1 MKYFMSLLLC
11 FSIAF
16 SALPEKNPAPT
27 FFLRTLDDKAFFL
40 SDEIKKGQPIVL
52 SFFATWCVPC
62 RKEMPELQTL
72 SEALTDVSF
81 YLINVS
87 NLNQDGTKLKEDP
100 VKVREM
106 VESLK
111 VELPVLMDKY
121 AMTAEKYEAFI
132 LPRLIVIDKKGI
144 IVHSSYGY
152 DKDKG
157 LEEIEKILKDLDD

>member
-1 MKYFMSLLLC
+1 MKYVTPLFLFISV
-11 FSIAF
+11 AF
-16 SALPEKNPAPT
+16 SALPENQVAPT
-27 FFLRTLDDKAFFL
+27 FFLRTLDDEAFFL

-62 RKEMPELQTL
+62 RMEMPELQKL
-72 SEALTDVSF
+72 SGELTDVSF

-132 LPRLIVIDKKGI
+132 LPRLVVIDQKGV

-152 DKDKG
+152 NKDKG
-157 LEEIEKILKDLDD
+157 LKEIESILKGLDD